1 MRCPV
6 RVWRMRPVTP
16 GSDFGEPGVLF
27 QHASRAVVDAWVQ
40 RVWPHGLPP
49 LVVVGRIA
57 EDGYLARL
65 YAPGTLNGR
74 AKVRI
79 SPTRA
84 RGAQ

>member
-6 RVWRMRPVTP
+6 RVWLMRPVMP
-16 GSDFGEPGVLF
+16 GSDFGEAVIF
-27 QHASRAVVDAWVQ
+27 YEHASRAVVAAWVQ
-40 RVWPHGLPP
+40 RVWPQGLPP
-49 LVVVGRIA
+49 LVVVGRINEA
-57 EDGYLARL
+57 GYLARL

-84 RGAQ
+84 RGPQ